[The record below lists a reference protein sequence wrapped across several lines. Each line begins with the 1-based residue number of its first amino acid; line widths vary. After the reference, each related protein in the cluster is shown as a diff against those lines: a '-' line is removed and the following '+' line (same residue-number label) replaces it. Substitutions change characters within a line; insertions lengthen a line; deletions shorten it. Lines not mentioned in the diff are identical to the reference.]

1 MARSPSAASCP
12 EVVRDLLTVA
22 PRSLL
27 DDLTFEQAPALEKA
41 LLARARAIAH
51 SWAMM
56 RSTPAQLIAI
66 LFATVLAAGSAR
78 ADQREDFLA
87 GKTRSCPRCDLSG
100 QNFKRRDLANADLT
114 GANLK
119 DANFHDA
126 RLTNAR
132 LGGADLS
139 G

>member
-1 MARSPSAASCP
+1 MVRNMPAR
-12 EVVRDLLTVA
+12 
-22 PRSLL
+22 
-27 DDLTFEQAPALEKA
+27 
-41 LLARARAIAH
+41 
-51 SWAMM
+51 
-56 RSTPAQLIAI
+56 LIAI
-66 LFATVLAAGSAR
+66 LFATLAAAAGAR
-78 ADQREDFLA
+78 ADPREDFLA

-119 DANFHDA
+119 EANFHDA

-139 G
+139 GANLNKANLSRADLRDAKLHE

>member
-1 MARSPSAASCP
+1 MSVTSGACSGLTSSGLWLAPARS
-12 EVVRDLLTVA
+12 
-22 PRSLL
+22 
-27 DDLTFEQAPALEKA
+27 
-41 LLARARAIAH
+41 IAH
-51 SWAMM
+51 SWVSVSSVQKSAAMV
-56 RSTPAQLIAI
+56 RSTSAGLIAI
-66 LFATVLAAGSAR
+66 LFATGLAAGSAR

-126 RLTNAR
+126 RLANPQ
-132 LGGADLS
+132 LGGGALHS
-139 G
+139 A